1 MQRKEAIYWRLVSF
15 APRYF
20 CDWTF
25 FRIFFFH
32 LPRTQKIQRH
42 LFTIKDE
49 KIRRLFDKGFFPLTQ
64 IKWKQMQQLLSLMSN
79 DSFEMEKLNIR
90 KITSKKTCY
99 KRNKTRLKPLNVFT
113 DNVIIQLLWSNWS
126 RLIKSQVTVY

>member
-1 MQRKEAIYWRLVSF
+1 MERNAKKGSYLLTARIICSKV
-15 APRYF
+15 
-20 CDWTF
+20 F
-25 FRIFFFH
+25 FVIERFSYFFH
-32 LPRTQKIQRH
+32 LPRTQKIQGH

-90 KITSKKTCY
+90 KITLYENSGKAK
-99 KRNKTRLKPLNVFT
+99 
-113 DNVIIQLLWSNWS
+113 
-126 RLIKSQVTVY
+126 